1 MTLLQIPSWLCNH
14 HLGGLPAAFPT
25 LCIPPRLPL
34 GALLGGYETL
44 RFKSKKSPTASRL
57 ETLHVLLPG
66 AVPEQM
72 ATKARAV
79 ASGAMLTRCG
89 LDDQG
94 GRFRSRWPPR
104 HGPWRAEPCSPDG
117 ASCNV
122 YEEQSPSYSLTFPC
136 PVSPAGILSRPP
148 PMCARLRTW
157 PRRLTTSLSA
167 SLRP

>member
-1 MTLLQIPSWLCNH
+1 MPP
-14 HLGGLPAAFPT
+14 HL
-25 LCIPPRLPL
+25 PP

-79 ASGAMLTRCG
+79 ASGAMLTRCR

-94 GRFRSRWPPR
+94 GGVPEQMATKARAVASGAMLTRWGLLQCVR
-104 HGPWRAEPCSPDG
+104 GAEPFLFPD
-117 ASCNV
+117 
-122 YEEQSPSYSLTFPC
+122 L
-136 PVSPAGILSRPP
+136 
-148 PMCARLRTW
+148 
-157 PRRLTTSLSA
+157 SLSSVPLQVSCRGPPQCVHA
-167 SLRP
+167 YAPGRGGSPHRSALPFDHDTQGGCRERSV